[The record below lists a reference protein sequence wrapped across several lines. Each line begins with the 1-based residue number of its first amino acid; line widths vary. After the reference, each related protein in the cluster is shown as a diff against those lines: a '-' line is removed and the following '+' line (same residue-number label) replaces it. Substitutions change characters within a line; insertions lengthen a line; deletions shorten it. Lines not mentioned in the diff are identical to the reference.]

1 MCGSLLSKFRG
12 SSNKIDPALNLFPE
26 PPRAPSE
33 MKFSNEDSACFQDRE
48 FWNDGVQNGES
59 SAHSLPTFQSK
70 SSLKDECLSESDSS
84 SQDEMEAALRALA
97 CTTPRDIFPSQNKN
111 NKNYRLCVIDRD
123 QRLLDS
129 AREILAFQ
137 TYGAS
142 SSSST
147 ARAVQP
153 LSSTN
158 QSTLPGKMQT
168 AVAFDIPTGEN
179 KTVCPSVRVPWRLR
193 KRKVA
198 PERTLEDVKE
208 KMRAAEER
216 KVKELERIRECAR
229 SRAGASRPHP
239 AETSA
244 QATAVKI
251 AAKQAAADSKR
262 NEETEKRRE
271 ASNRASRN
279 RSRIAAAQAFAKT
292 RLQSSINRK
301 VEKTEQKKVKHQQ
314 KIDRQNKQRE
324 KHAKKVKDKV
334 TRMRKE
340 EEDEI
345 RADLEELET
354 YQASD
359 DSDESWG
366 DEHEEKV
373 VYEWEDFFAD

>member
-1 MCGSLLSKFRG
+1 MCGSLLSKFRS

-59 SAHSLPTFQSK
+59 SAHSLPTFLSK
-70 SSLKDECLSESDSS
+70 NSLKDECLSESDSS

-111 NKNYRLCVIDRD
+111 YRLCVIDRD
-123 QRLLDS
+123 QQLLDT

-158 QSTLPGKMQT
+158 STLPGKVQT
-168 AVAFDIPTGEN
+168 AIAFEIPAGDK
-179 KTVCPSVRVPWRLR
+179 KTVCPSARIPRRLR

-216 KVKELERIRECAR
+216 KVKELERIRNCAR
-229 SRAGASRPHP
+229 SRAGVSRPHP

-262 NEETEKRRE
+262 NEEIEKRRE
-271 ASNRASRN
+271 AGNRASRN
-279 RSRIAAAQAFAKT
+279 RSRIATAQAFAKT

-301 VEKTEQKKVKHQQ
+301 VEKIEQRKVKHQQ

-366 DEHEEKV
+366 DEHEDKV
-373 VYEWEDFFAD
+373 VYEWEDFFVD